1 MFEVQM
7 MKISEAAKLA
17 NESGLAIMLKRDG
30 MIIRLLPTNTTSSII
45 ESVGNGKHL
54 VYWEPTLADLI
65 SNQWEVT
72 DEFRLQPLPNDS
84 AGPVGVPA
92 MLPED
97 YKRIQKLE
105 REWYRTC

>member
-1 MFEVQM
+1 
-7 MKISEAAKLA
+7 MKISEAVKLA

-45 ESVGNGKHL
+45 ESVGNGKYL
-54 VYWEPTLADLI
+54 VYWKPTLADLI

-72 DEFRLQPLPNDS
+72 DEFHFNPLPNDS

-105 REWYRTC
+105 REWYRTR

>member
-1 MFEVQM
+1 
-7 MKISEAAKLA
+7 MKISEAVKLA

-54 VYWEPTLADLI
+54 VYWKPTLADLI

-72 DEFRLQPLPNDS
+72 DEFHFNPLPNDS

-105 REWYRTC
+105 REWYRTR